1 MENFLLVDGYN
12 VIFAWDNLNKLSKQ
26 SIDAARMKLQDT
38 LSNYQ
43 GFRKEHV
50 IVVFDG
56 YKVKG
61 NPGEVHH
68 YHNIDVVFT
77 KEAET
82 ADQYIEKVTG
92 SYVRQGSVRVVT
104 SDRLEQIIILG
115 EGATRVS
122 AREFQKEIREMK
134 HHIRK
139 NYTEVN
145 QIRRNSLLDHLSP
158 EQSALLE
165 QLRLKETE

>member
-1 MENFLLVDGYN
+1 MENEKLN
-12 VIFAWDNLNKLSKQ
+12 V
-26 SIDAARMKLQDT
+26 T
-38 LSNYQ
+38 P
-43 GFRKEHV
+43 E
-50 IVVFDG
+50 
-56 YKVKG
+56 
-61 NPGEVHH
+61 E
-68 YHNIDVVFT
+68 T
-77 KEAET
+77 KEPESKNF
-82 ADQYIEKVTG
+82 I
-92 SYVRQGSVRVVT
+92 
-104 SDRLEQIIILG
+104 EQIIILG

-145 QIRRNSLLDHLSP
+145 QIRRNSLMDQLSP